1 MRRGALRSAIELCTL
16 MSPLRMQAV
25 CSLTLS
31 EYQRQHLVRE
41 PCLNLIFLFPP
52 LHFMERAGGE
62 AERCPDGVEG
72 VEKPANFAGMRF
84 EKK

>member
-1 MRRGALRSAIELCTL
+1 
-16 MSPLRMQAV
+16 
-25 CSLTLS
+25 
-31 EYQRQHLVRE
+31 
-41 PCLNLIFLFPP
+41 
-52 LHFMERAGGE
+52 MERAGGE